1 MMPSE
6 SVRRVAALYDVHG
19 NLPALEA
26 AIAAAEEAGVDLFVL
41 GGDLALG
48 PMPREVMDRLADLGP
63 RMRCLRG
70 NCDRLMVDAFDGRT
84 LPALPDAVR
93 EAVAWSA
100 SQLSQRHRD
109 FLAALPQTLTLDVHG
124 LGEVLFCHA
133 TPASDEEIIT
143 VHTPEERLQSVLAG
157 VEQHVVV
164 CGHTHVQFER
174 DVGEVLLVNAG
185 SVGMPSGEPG
195 AQWLQLGANIEFRR
209 TSYDVASAV
218 ERIEA
223 TAYPGARDFAARYV
237 AGSPVTSQP

>member
-26 AIAAAEEAGVDLFVL
+26 AIAAAEEAGIDVFVL
-41 GGDLALG
+41 GGGLALG

-63 RMRCLRG
+63 RVRCLRG

-93 EAVAWSA
+93 EAIAWSA
-100 SQLSQRHRD
+100 SQLSQHHRD
-109 FLAALPQTLTLDVHG
+109 VLAGLPQTLTLDIHG

-133 TPASDEEIIT
+133 TPTSDDEIIT
-143 VHTPEERLQSVLAG
+143 AHTAEERLQSVLAG
-157 VEQHVVV
+157 VQQHVVV

-174 DVGEVLLVNAG
+174 DVGTVRLVNAG
-185 SVGMPSGEPG
+185 SVGMPFGEPG
-195 AQWLQLGANIEFRR
+195 AHWLQLDAKVEFRH
-209 TSYDVASAV
+209 TSLDVAHAV

-223 TAYPGARDFAARYV
+223 TAYPGAADFAARYV
-237 AGSPVTSQP
+237 ASSPRGT